1 MSTETTESIGS
12 TEVTTDCRSWS
23 EMEYFGVKEDGD
35 DTLVIKNDAENH
47 NHRLNSWIKVSN
59 VRKGQKGLKYSLE
72 MEVLPRHCTKKW
84 NRKHSSS
91 IKELK
96 RGLG

>member
-1 MSTETTESIGS
+1 
-12 TEVTTDCRSWS
+12 
-23 EMEYFGVKEDGD
+23 MEYFAVKEDGD

-47 NHRLNSWIKVSN
+47 NHRLNSWIKVNSSSSIAT
-59 VRKGQKGLKYSLE
+59 KYCENILE
-72 MEVLPRHCTKKW
+72 MEVIPRHSPKKW

-91 IKELK
+91 FKELK